1 MTNPL
6 HNAAHPIWPLL
17 RLVAMLAALT
27 TVLLIQA
34 SEFDDTELKTIISMF
49 LIGAGVEGLP
59 ALLRGRE

>member
-1 MTNPL
+1 
-6 HNAAHPIWPLL
+6 
-17 RLVAMLAALT
+17 MLALT